1 MFFFIYKLMGAL
13 GTPLGLFFL
22 MTSSGLA
29 VIALSQRR
37 GRYLWAG
44 MATITAA
51 LIGIITLSMPAVAG
65 FLLHSVEGESKSLP
79 TQHNPTAVIVLSGGF
94 TRLPDGTAEPGPFT
108 VQRLIEGVALA
119 EQMGW
124 TLILSGGLSFEG
136 GDSLAR
142 SMERKVRELGYDFA
156 VLLEE
161 SSRTTWENMVYS
173 AKVARENGF
182 RQVVIVTNSFHMR
195 RSLWMAR
202 RIMTDMEIYC
212 YPVGPMGDL
221 SYRDPLRWIP
231 SAGALRDST
240 LAWREILGLTV
251 YRIVNP

>member
-1 MFFFIYKLMGAL
+1 MFFIYKIMGAL

-37 GRYLWAG
+37 GRYLWVG

-51 LIGIITLSMPAVAG
+51 LIGIIALSMPVVAG

-79 TQHNPTAVIVLSGGF
+79 TKQNPTAVIVLSGGF
-94 TRLPDGTAEPGPFT
+94 TRLSNGTAEPGPFT
-108 VQRLIEGVALA
+108 VQRLVEGAALA
-119 EQMGW
+119 KQMGW
-124 TLILSGGLSFEG
+124 TLILSGGMSFEG

-142 SMERKVRELGYDFA
+142 SMERKIRDLGYDSA

-182 RQVVIVTNSFHMR
+182 KQVVIVTNSFHMR
-195 RSLWMAR
+195 RALWMAR
-202 RIMTDMEIYC
+202 RVMTDMDIYC

-231 SAGALRDST
+231 SASALRDST
-240 LAWREILGLTV
+240 LAWREILGLTA